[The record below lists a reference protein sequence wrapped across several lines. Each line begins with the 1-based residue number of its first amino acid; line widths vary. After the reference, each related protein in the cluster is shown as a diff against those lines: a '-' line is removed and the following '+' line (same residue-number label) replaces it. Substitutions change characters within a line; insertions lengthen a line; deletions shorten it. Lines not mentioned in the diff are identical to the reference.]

1 MKNNSTKKRLL
12 VMSIIMFL
20 VSVGLIVAGLH
31 IVSLPKNIILADI
44 NNLFTNVSNYVDDE
58 NPVSNFIKENKNLN
72 LLSKL
77 EITNENISL
86 LPFNKL
92 DLNLELNENR
102 EKEITKLL
110 ATINK
115 DGIGTANVKSY
126 LANNNIYVGIEG
138 ITETLLSTELEFQSL
153 LEKTTINEEDYKLM
167 MNAIK
172 ETLIENTKD
181 DEITKEPAAIEGSED
196 VSFTKLSYAVKKS
209 NIYTY
214 MSKFF
219 EKVNNNKELNKVICN
234 NFQIEEKDSAKTYD
248 EIIKSIESYKDN
260 DEVIFF
266 YNVYYSGFNKVVMS
280 EIDLVSYKLSYF
292 RNENRKTINL
302 YSSETENN
310 LFSLTSKDKEL
321 NGYISDIITITG
333 NYDKNEFNLNLEM
346 ETEDGQKESVS
357 TTIKTE
363 TTVKEE
369 SLETTQNIKID
380 ISTPNTL
387 GISGTLNI
395 KGSSTLSKGKEITL
409 EELAN
414 SKRLEDLT
422 EIEVQNMYNL
432 ARENTLFLSLIGAY
446 ENQL

>member
-44 NNLFTNVSNYVDDE
+44 NNLFTNVSNYVDEE

-102 EKEITKLL
+102 KKEITKLL

-260 DEVIFF
+260 DEVILF